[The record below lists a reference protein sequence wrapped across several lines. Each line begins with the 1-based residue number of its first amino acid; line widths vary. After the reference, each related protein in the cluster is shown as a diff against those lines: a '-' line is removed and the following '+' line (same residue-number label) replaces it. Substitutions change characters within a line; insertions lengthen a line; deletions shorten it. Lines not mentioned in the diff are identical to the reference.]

1 MFRNYLIIAY
11 RNLLKNKAFSLIN
24 IFGFSLGFV
33 AAIFIALYV
42 IDELSFDQYNSKADR
57 IYRVTES
64 IQQGNGERQV
74 PAAAT
79 LVAPAA
85 LENIPEVE
93 NAVRMNIF
101 GRLTL
106 GYEEFRDY
114 ENFLTVDSTFFQI
127 FDCRFIEG
135 NAKNALNQ
143 PFSVVLT
150 ETLAT
155 KYFGNESALGKSMYA
170 SQFEDEIL
178 VTGVIEDFPSNAH
191 FRPKLLF
198 SMASVFRFEGVRNA
212 LENDWSSNEFATY
225 LLLDDHAQ
233 PEAVADQLTA
243 LANAN
248 RTDEFQNNRY
258 QLQALNDIHFYSQ
271 DLENDYTV
279 QGDIAYVYIFS
290 GIGLLILLIAFINY
304 VNLSTARAMKRA
316 KEVGLRKTVGASRRQ
331 LRFQFVGESLLI
343 VLITLVFAVTVVQ
356 LLTPAFNELS
366 GKTLRLE
373 ILDPLVLVILLSV
386 GLISGML
393 AGAYPAFY
401 LSRIRPALILRQ
413 SSDQKSGQP
422 MRKVLVVTQ
431 FAIAMVLITATVVIY
446 RQMNFIQNTDLGYE
460 RAQRLTVDINTPPLW
475 QKYEGV
481 KAAFEQIPGVEKV
494 TVTNRVPGEWKSI
507 PQAGVTQ
514 DNAITDFLYLAAD
527 EDFLPTYG
535 IKLVAGRN
543 FRQSSADSAKV
554 LLNQTAVEMLGLDD
568 PIGQV
573 IDVTHFEEDKLE
585 QAFVAEIIGI
595 IEDVHLE
602 SVRQKVTPTMI
613 SYYDNPLHRIDYYT
627 LQISAEN
634 VQQTL
639 ADIEKVTLQFDPES
653 PLEYHFLDD
662 KFAELYQKE
671 TQTAS
676 IVGIAAIIAILIA
689 CMGLFGLTLL
699 TVAQKT
705 KEVGI
710 RKVLGADVL
719 HITWLIARQFLM
731 LVGIAFVIASPFA
744 WWATQS
750 WLQEFAYHIDL
761 SIGLLLLSG
770 FLVLLIALLTISF
783 QTLKAAMANPAKSLR
798 YE

>member
-1 MFRNYLIIAY
+1 
-11 RNLLKNKAFSLIN
+11 
-24 IFGFSLGFV
+24 
-33 AAIFIALYV
+33 
-42 IDELSFDQYNSKADR
+42 
-57 IYRVTES
+57 
-64 IQQGNGERQV
+64 
-74 PAAAT
+74 
-79 LVAPAA
+79 
-85 LENIPEVE
+85 
-93 NAVRMNIF
+93 
-101 GRLTL
+101 
-106 GYEEFRDY
+106 
-114 ENFLTVDSTFFQI
+114 
-127 FDCRFIEG
+127 
-135 NAKNALNQ
+135 
-143 PFSVVLT
+143 
-150 ETLAT
+150 
-155 KYFGNESALGKSMYA
+155 
-170 SQFEDEIL
+170 
-178 VTGVIEDFPSNAH
+178 
-191 FRPKLLF
+191 
-198 SMASVFRFEGVRNA
+198 
-212 LENDWSSNEFATY
+212 
-225 LLLDDHAQ
+225 
-233 PEAVADQLTA
+233 
-243 LANAN
+243 
-248 RTDEFQNNRY
+248 
-258 QLQALNDIHFYSQ
+258 
-271 DLENDYTV
+271 
-279 QGDIAYVYIFS
+279 
-290 GIGLLILLIAFINY
+290 
-304 VNLSTARAMKRA
+304 
-316 KEVGLRKTVGASRRQ
+316 
-331 LRFQFVGESLLI
+331 
-343 VLITLVFAVTVVQ
+343 
-356 LLTPAFNELS
+356 
-366 GKTLRLE
+366 
-373 ILDPLVLVILLSV
+373 
-386 GLISGML
+386 
-393 AGAYPAFY
+393 
-401 LSRIRPALILRQ
+401 
-413 SSDQKSGQP
+413 
-422 MRKVLVVTQ
+422 
-431 FAIAMVLITATVVIY
+431 
-446 RQMNFIQNTDLGYE
+446 
-460 RAQRLTVDINTPPLW
+460 
-475 QKYEGV
+475 
-481 KAAFEQIPGVEKV
+481 
-494 TVTNRVPGEWKSI
+494 VPGEWKSI

-719 HITWLIARQFLM
+719 QITWLIAQQFLM

>member
-1 MFRNYLIIAY
+1 MLKNYLKIAY
-11 RNLLKNKAFSLIN
+11 RNLLKNKVFSLIN
-24 IFGFSLGFV
+24 IAGFSLGFI
-33 AAIFIALYV
+33 AAIFIAMYV

-64 IQQGNGERQV
+64 SRQGNGEQQF
-74 PAAAT
+74 PATAT

-106 GYEEFRDY
+106 GYEDFRAH
-114 ENFLTVDSTFFQI
+114 ENFLTVDSSFFQI

-135 NAKNALNQ
+135 NPEKALNL

-150 ETLAT
+150 ETLAK
-155 KYFGNESALGKSMYA
+155 KYFGNEPALGKSMYA
-170 SQFEDEIL
+170 SQFEDEVL

-191 FRPKLLF
+191 FSPSLLF
-198 SMASVFRFEGVRNA
+198 SMESVFKFEQVRNA
-212 LENDWSSNEFATY
+212 LENDWTSNEFGTY
-225 LLLDDHAQ
+225 LLLDDHAK

-248 RTDEFQNNRY
+248 RTEEFQNN
-258 QLQALNDIHFYSQ
+258 QFSLQPLKDIHFYSQ
-271 DLENDYTV
+271 DLENDYSI

-304 VNLSTARAMKRA
+304 VNLSTARAMKRS

-343 VLITLVFAVTVVQ
+343 VMITLVLAITVVQ
-356 LLTPAFNELS
+356 LLTPAFNQLS
-366 GKTLRLE
+366 GKSLQLE
-373 ILDPLVLVILLSV
+373 IMDPLVLGVLFAI
-386 GLISGML
+386 GLTSGTL

-401 LSRIRPALILRQ
+401 LSRIRPALILKQ
-413 SSDQKSGQP
+413 SSHQKSSHP
-422 MRKVLVVTQ
+422 LRKALVVIQ
-431 FAIAMVLITATVVIY
+431 FAMAVVLIISTVVIY
-446 RQMNFIQNTDLGYE
+446 QQMNFIQKTDLGYE
-460 RAQRLTVDINTPPLW
+460 RAQRLTVDINTPPMW
-475 QKYEGV
+475 QKYEDV
-481 KAAFEQIPGVEKV
+481 KAAFEQLSGVENV

-507 PQAGVTQ
+507 PSAGVTQ
-514 DNAITDFLYLAAD
+514 NDVTTDFLYLSAD

-535 IKLVAGRN
+535 IELLAGRN

-554 LLNQTAVEMLGLDD
+554 LLNETALDMMGLDD
-568 PIGQV
+568 PVGQM
-573 IDVTHFEEDKLE
+573 IDVTHFDDDRLE
-585 QAFVAEIIGI
+585 QPFVAEVIGI
-595 IEDVHLE
+595 IEDVHFE
-602 SVRQKVTPTMI
+602 SVRNKVSPTMI
-613 SYYDNPLHRIDYYT
+613 TYYQNPLHRIDYYT
-627 LQISAEN
+627 LQISPKN

-639 ADIEKVTLQFDPES
+639 ADIEEVALQFDPES

-671 TQTAS
+671 TKTAR

-689 CMGLFGLTLL
+689 SLGLFGLTQL

-719 HITWLIARQFLM
+719 QITWLIARKFLV
-731 LVGIAFVIASPFA
+731 LVGIAFVIAAPFA
-744 WWATQS
+744 WWTVQS
-750 WLQEFAYHIDL
+750 WLQEFAYHVDM
-761 SIGLLLLSG
+761 SVQLLLISG
-770 FLVLLIALLTISF
+770 ALVLLIALLTIAF
-783 QTLKAAMANPAKSLR
+783 QTIKAAMANPAKSLR